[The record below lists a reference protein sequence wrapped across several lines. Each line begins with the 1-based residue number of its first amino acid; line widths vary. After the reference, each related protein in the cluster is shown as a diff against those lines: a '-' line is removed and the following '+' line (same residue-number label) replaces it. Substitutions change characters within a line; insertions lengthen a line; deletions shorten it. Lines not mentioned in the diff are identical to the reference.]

1 MRAFVGCGGATAA
14 HEDVEASSVPE
25 GRLHCARTSANP
37 ARVRIENGWNEG
49 FAGPMKAE
57 IRHCDAQDNCSDS
70 LDIYF
75 TQPPFPVLVRFM
87 YLDPGKDRLEKPIE
101 DVLWKV
107 FEYGYASLE
116 TYSPAD
122 LPLFEFQLRAP
133 AAAGLEFG
141 RPICQWPSGSSA
153 RASSW
158 TPAAYPLGAAYRVY
172 VARCARGTP
181 TSQLEIRMRQATSQ
195 LEFSTLSVN
204 IRTGEAWHLA
214 DNTLTYAYASPMVD
228 NITELP
234 DSDTITIVN
243 SAAKAGQVWNPVSP
257 GVAIS
262 QITSTASADL
272 LIQGYDTRS
281 SSTAGNRNPCGNV
294 EALACVIG
302 DTEEDYP
309 DLPKQ
314 KLHFDFPAEPSV
326 GMTYTWT
333 HDLYEY
339 FADRSN
345 YRYLPKIMA
354 HEFGHAFGLGHSGG
368 SGHTMYYRPS
378 NPTRSKPDLITDD
391 DRSALQETY
400 RGHTAHQE

>member
-1 MRAFVGCGGATAA
+1 M
-14 HEDVEASSVPE
+14 
-25 GRLHCARTSANP
+25 
-37 ARVRIENGWNEG
+37 
-49 FAGPMKAE
+49 
-57 IRHCDAQDNCSDS
+57 
-70 LDIYF
+70 
-75 TQPPFPVLVRFM
+75 
-87 YLDPGKDRLEKPIE
+87 
-101 DVLWKV
+101 
-107 FEYGYASLE
+107 
-116 TYSPAD
+116 
-122 LPLFEFQLRAP
+122 FEFQLRAA

-158 TPAAYPLGAAYRVY
+158 APAAYPLGAAYRVY
-172 VARCARGTP
+172 VSRCARGTR

-195 LEFSTLSVN
+195 LEFSTLSAS
-204 IRTGEAWHLA
+204 IQTKEAWHLA

-272 LIQGYDTRS
+272 LIQGYDTKNN
-281 SSTAGNRNPCGNV
+281 TAGNRNPCDNV

-309 DLPKQ
+309 YLPKQ
-314 KLHFDFPAEPSV
+314 KLRFDFPAEPSA
-326 GMTYTWT
+326 GMHRDWT
-333 HDLYEY
+333 HDLDQYLM
-339 FADRSN
+339 DRMN
-345 YRYLPKIMA
+345 YRYLPKVMA

-378 NPTRSKPDLITDD
+378 SPTRSKPDLITDD